1 MRSPFPNRRS
11 SQRAVPPPRAT
22 FARGNC
28 KTPSSAPFA
37 NQATRLEDTR
47 RNHLVRLKGSA
58 RQLCQIR
65 TSCARG
71 KMIFFIVQDVRDEAC
86 LELPD
91 DQGRASPCAPRRT
104 PSAAAPILRTPF
116 GPSPSLIPGR
126 GWAGLSANGS
136 QNVVLCW
143 FRLRQPCFR
152 PLPSM
157 FHLSS
162 ALRPRS

>member
-1 MRSPFPNRRS
+1 MKQS
-11 SQRAVPPPRAT
+11 T
-22 FARGNC
+22 EEHFASHWL
-28 KTPSSAPFA
+28 TIQPSLFDF
-37 NQATRLEDTR
+37 LEDEVGGTGR
-47 RNHLVRLKGSA
+47 QPAAFRPHSGVRGTWPHRAEA
-58 RQLCQIR
+58 RMVRQRKEAVEPACD
-65 TSCARG
+65 
-71 KMIFFIVQDVRDEAC
+71 VQDVRDEAC
-86 LELPD
+86 LEHPD

-116 GPSPSLIPGR
+116 GPSPSPIPGR
-126 GWAGLSANGS
+126 GRAGLSANGS

-162 ALRPRS
+162 VLRPCS